1 MKQYSPLK
9 TQKSSA
15 SKIVICKI
23 GQFIIKVRQGQRDY
37 KSHFSTLKKSI
48 KMKKIINRSIA
59 KQPLMHQ
66 VISTINGF
74 TVEICRDHQSL
85 NAAFRLR
92 YRAYLEI
99 NAISE
104 DEEEF
109 LYDDFDFLPN
119 SFVHL
124 VWYEG
129 QPVATIR
136 SCIFSDQYNW
146 LSTEGINYFPED
158 TQNQLGHQT
167 RILESNRFAV
177 DPEFQGRRS
186 LFAQLLLFRVH
197 ALNSFAHNLTHI
209 ITSVRSNHISFY
221 KRFLGMEQISSTMT
235 YIPWVDADVVLMA
248 VSVEDCLAAAIR
260 RGMPEFDQDEVKL
273 YADCAG
279 ISNMDN
285 TSFIAA

>member
-1 MKQYSPLK
+1 MNE
-9 TQKSSA
+9 
-15 SKIVICKI
+15 IVN
-23 GQFIIKVRQGQRDY
+23 
-37 KSHFSTLKKSI
+37 HP
-48 KMKKIINRSIA
+48 IA

-74 TVEICRDHQSL
+74 TVEICRDRKSL
-85 NAAFRLR
+85 NAAFHLR
-92 YRAYLEI
+92 YRAYLEVD
-99 NAISE
+99 AIPAN
-104 DEEEF
+104 EEEL

-146 LSTEGINYFPED
+146 LSTEGINYFPKD
-158 TQNQLGHQT
+158 TQNQLGNQT

-177 DPEFQGRRS
+177 DPDFQGRRS

-197 ALNSFAHNLTHI
+197 GLNSFAHNLTHI
-209 ITSVRSNHISFY
+209 ITAVRSNHISFY
-221 KRFLGMEQISSTMT
+221 KRFLGMEQISSTMK
-235 YIPWVDADVVLMA
+235 YVPWADAEVVLMA

-260 RGMPEFDQDEVKL
+260 RGMPDFDQNEVNL
-273 YADCAG
+273 YAACAG
-279 ISNMDN
+279 ISNMGN
-285 TSFIAA
+285 TSFRAA